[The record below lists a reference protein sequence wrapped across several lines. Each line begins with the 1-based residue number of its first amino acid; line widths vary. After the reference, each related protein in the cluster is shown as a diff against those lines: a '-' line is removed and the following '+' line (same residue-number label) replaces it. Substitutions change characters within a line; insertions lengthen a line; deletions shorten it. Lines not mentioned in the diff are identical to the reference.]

1 MSFDGGQRVTS
12 IDRPVTTKP
21 ALRKLD
27 STLRQRVAPVVM
39 GTDGQPQ
46 PSYQQ
51 HQASGAK
58 YGPLGFAV
66 LTMSDSRTPETDTSG
81 QSIRESVMAAGHRVA
96 RYALVRDDPVQI
108 RPQLEAALDDPDVA
122 IIVTN
127 GGTGIS
133 LRDNAYETVAGML
146 DKRLDGFG
154 ELFRMLSYAEIGA
167 AAMLSRAVGGIAR
180 GKIVF
185 SLPGSTKAVKLGME
199 KLILPQAG
207 HLYFEIRKHV

>member
-1 MSFDGGQRVTS
+1 ME
-12 IDRPVTTKP
+12 
-21 ALRKLD
+21 
-27 STLRQRVAPVVM
+27 
-39 GTDGQPQ
+39 QPQ
-46 PSYQQ
+46 PSFEQ

-58 YGPLGFAV
+58 YGSLGFAV

-81 QSIRESVMAAGHRVA
+81 QFIRETVTAAGHKVV
-96 RYALVRDDPVQI
+96 RYALVKDDPRQI
-108 RPQLEAALDDPDVA
+108 RPELEGALGDPDVA
-122 IIVTN
+122 VIVTN

-133 LRDNAYETVAGML
+133 LRDNAYETVVALL

-154 ELFRMLSYAEIGA
+154 ELFRMLSYEQIGA

-180 GKIVF
+180 GKVVF

-207 HLYFEIRKHV
+207 HLYFELQKHADRS

>member
-1 MSFDGGQRVTS
+1 MEQS
-12 IDRPVTTKP
+12 
-21 ALRKLD
+21 
-27 STLRQRVAPVVM
+27 
-39 GTDGQPQ
+39 Q
-46 PSYQQ
+46 PSFEQ

-58 YGPLGFAV
+58 YGPLGFAI

-81 QSIRESVMAAGHRVA
+81 QFIREAVTAAGHRVV
-96 RYALVRDDPVQI
+96 RYALIKDDPHQI
-108 RPQLEAALDDPDVA
+108 RLELQEALADREVA

-133 LRDNAYETVAGML
+133 QRDNAYETVVASI
-146 DKRLDGFG
+146 DKQLDGFG
-154 ELFRMLSYAEIGA
+154 ELFRMLSYQEIGP

-180 GKIVF
+180 GKVVF

-207 HLYFEIRKHV
+207 HLYFELQKHAPRS